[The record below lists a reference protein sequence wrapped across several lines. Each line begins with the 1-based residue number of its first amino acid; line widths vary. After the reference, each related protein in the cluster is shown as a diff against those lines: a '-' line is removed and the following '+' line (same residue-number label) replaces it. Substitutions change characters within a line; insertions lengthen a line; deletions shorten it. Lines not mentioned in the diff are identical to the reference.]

1 MAQSGGLGRSWEDE
15 PEKMEAEA
23 GRSSWSWRK
32 GSKRKVMDVE
42 WGSVAICVESCESR
56 KQWHFGFY
64 TEQEKKEAS
73 ARFEQKRAMSSLI
86 FL

>member
-1 MAQSGGLGRSWEDE
+1 
-15 PEKMEAEA
+15 MEHSEREGASN
-23 GRSSWSWRK
+23 RRK

-42 WGSVAICVESCESR
+42 WGSVAIYVESCESR

-73 ARFEQKRAMSSLI
+73 ARFEQKRAMSSLM

>member
-1 MAQSGGLGRSWEDE
+1 
-15 PEKMEAEA
+15 MEHSEREGA
-23 GRSSWSWRK
+23 SNWRK

-56 KQWHFGFY
+56 KQWHFEFY

-73 ARFEQKRAMSSLI
+73 AWFEQKRAISSLI